1 MRRIVFGAGR
11 VTHIP
16 AAPPVKFPERKEAH
30 YASLVSCNCEKRSS
44 NCMGVILAA
53 LAISKVAAQ
62 APIAQIQAEGVRVAL
77 EIANAKLA
85 AIGART
91 RFSQVD

>member
-1 MRRIVFGAGR
+1 
-11 VTHIP
+11 
-16 AAPPVKFPERKEAH
+16 
-30 YASLVSCNCEKRSS
+30 
-44 NCMGVILAA
+44 MGVILAA

>member
-1 MRRIVFGAGR
+1 MRRSFLATVKS
-11 VTHIP
+11 
-16 AAPPVKFPERKEAH
+16 AAAI
-30 YASLVSCNCEKRSS
+30 AW
-44 NCMGVILAA
+44 GVILAA